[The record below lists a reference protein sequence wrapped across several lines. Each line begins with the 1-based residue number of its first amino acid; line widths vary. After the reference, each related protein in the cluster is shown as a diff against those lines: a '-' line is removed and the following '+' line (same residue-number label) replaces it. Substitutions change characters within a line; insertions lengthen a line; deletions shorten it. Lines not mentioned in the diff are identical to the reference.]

1 VAAITIVDPYL
12 VSPPAEGSHIIR
24 GLATVNLTKG
34 DPVVLAN
41 TAFDTRFDCAVKKA
55 TAETFIHGVVLAT
68 VKAGSAVE
76 FLATGEMDGWS
87 GMAPA
92 TPLSVVGGQL
102 DSTAPAAGAPQQ
114 IWALSA
120 TRIVKYY

>member
-12 VSPPAEGSHIIR
+12 VSPPAEGSHVIR
-24 GLATVNLTKG
+24 GLATVDLVKG
-34 DPVVLAN
+34 DPIVIAN

-55 TAETFIHGVVLAT
+55 TAETFIHGIVLAT
-68 VKAGSAVE
+68 AKAGSAVE

-87 GMAPA
+87 GMAPS
-92 TPLSVVGGQL
+92 TPLSVAGGKL
-102 DSTAPAAGAPQQ
+102 DSAAPAAGAPTQ

-120 TRIVKYY
+120 TRIVKFY